1 MLNSEK
7 MIASIEQQDLEHANK
22 YFQKALKT
30 DDDQTLLALGDYLES
45 IGFFPQAKE
54 IYLALKEEYPEVYLN
69 LAQIAADDN
78 QIEEAFLYLDH
89 ISPES
94 DDYVNALLVMADLY
108 DLEGLTDVAR
118 EKLLEARKI
127 SQDPLIIFGLAETEM
142 SLNHFKEA
150 IDLYASLDNRDI
162 LAITGVSTY
171 QRIGRITGKPGVVIA
186 TSGPGI
192 SNLATGL
199 VTATAEGDP
208 VLAIG
213 GQVKRSDLL
222 KRSHQSMNNVAMLE
236 PITKYSAEVQDANTL
251 SETIANAYRRA
262 KSGKPGA
269 SFISIPQDVT
279 DSPVSVKAIKPLT
292 APKLGSA
299 SVEDINYLAQA
310 IRNAVL
316 PVLLLGNGASDEK
329 VTASIRKLLESV
341 KLPVVETFQ
350 GAGIV
355 SRELEEETFFGRVG
369 LFRNQPGDML
379 LKKSDLVIAIGYD
392 PIEYEARNWNAEIS
406 ARVIVIDVAQA
417 EIDTYFQPER
427 ELIGNIADTIDLLL
441 PAVNG
446 YALPQGSVEYLQN
459 LKKNLDG
466 DIKFDRQSKEGLVH
480 PLDVIDILQD
490 QAKDDMTVTVD
501 VGSHYI
507 WMARYFKSYE
517 ARHLLFSNGMQT
529 LGVALPWAIS
539 AALVRPNKTVLSV
552 SGDGGFLFSAQELE
566 VAVRLK
572 LPIVHMIW
580 NDGRYNMVEFQEEMK
595 YGRSAGVQLG
605 DVDFVKYA
613 EAFGAKGY
621 RVDSKESFKETL
633 EQAIKESANG
643 PVLIDIPIDYKDNG
657 RLGETILPDEFY

>member
-1 MLNSEK
+1 MTDSEK
-7 MIASIEQQDLEHANK
+7 
-22 YFQKALKT
+22 
-30 DDDQTLLALGDYLES
+30 
-45 IGFFPQAKE
+45 
-54 IYLALKEEYPEVYLN
+54 
-69 LAQIAADDN
+69 
-78 QIEEAFLYLDH
+78 LYG
-89 ISPES
+89 
-94 DDYVNALLVMADLY
+94 ADLVVDSLINHDVKY
-108 DLEGLTDVAR
+108 VFGIPGAKIDRVFDTLEDKGP
-118 EKLLEARKI
+118 
-127 SQDPLIIFGLAETEM
+127 QLI
-142 SLNHFKEA
+142 
-150 IDLYASLDNRDI
+150 
-162 LAITGVSTY
+162 VSRHEQNATFMA
-171 QRIGRITGKPGVVIA
+171 QGIGRITGKPGVVIA

-633 EQAIKESANG
+633 EQTIKESANG

>member
-1 MLNSEK
+1 M
-7 MIASIEQQDLEHANK
+7 
-22 YFQKALKT
+22 T
-30 DDDQTLLALGDYLES
+30 DS
-45 IGFFPQAKE
+45 K
-54 IYLALKEEYPEVYLN
+54 K
-69 LAQIAADDN
+69 
-78 QIEEAFLYLDH
+78 LYG
-89 ISPES
+89 
-94 DDYVNALLVMADLY
+94 ADLVVDSLINHDVKY
-108 DLEGLTDVAR
+108 VFGIPGAKIDRVFDTLEDKGP
-118 EKLLEARKI
+118 
-127 SQDPLIIFGLAETEM
+127 QLI
-142 SLNHFKEA
+142 
-150 IDLYASLDNRDI
+150 
-162 LAITGVSTY
+162 VSRHEQNATFMA
-171 QRIGRITGKPGVVIA
+171 QGIGRITGKPGVVIA

>member
-1 MLNSEK
+1 M
-7 MIASIEQQDLEHANK
+7 
-22 YFQKALKT
+22 T
-30 DDDQTLLALGDYLES
+30 DS
-45 IGFFPQAKE
+45 KK
-54 IYLALKEEYPEVYLN
+54 IYG
-69 LAQIAADDN
+69 
-78 QIEEAFLYLDH
+78 
-89 ISPES
+89 
-94 DDYVNALLVMADLY
+94 ADLVVDSLINHDVKY
-108 DLEGLTDVAR
+108 VFGIPGAKIDRVFDTLEDKGP
-118 EKLLEARKI
+118 
-127 SQDPLIIFGLAETEM
+127 QLI
-142 SLNHFKEA
+142 
-150 IDLYASLDNRDI
+150 
-162 LAITGVSTY
+162 VSRHEQNATFMA
-171 QRIGRITGKPGVVIA
+171 QGIGRITGKPGVVIA

>member
-1 MLNSEK
+1 MTDSEK
-7 MIASIEQQDLEHANK
+7 
-22 YFQKALKT
+22 
-30 DDDQTLLALGDYLES
+30 
-45 IGFFPQAKE
+45 
-54 IYLALKEEYPEVYLN
+54 
-69 LAQIAADDN
+69 
-78 QIEEAFLYLDH
+78 LYG
-89 ISPES
+89 
-94 DDYVNALLVMADLY
+94 ADLVVDSLINHDVKY
-108 DLEGLTDVAR
+108 VFGIPGAKIDRVFDTLEDKGP
-118 EKLLEARKI
+118 
-127 SQDPLIIFGLAETEM
+127 QLI
-142 SLNHFKEA
+142 
-150 IDLYASLDNRDI
+150 
-162 LAITGVSTY
+162 VSRHEQNATFMA
-171 QRIGRITGKPGVVIA
+171 QGIGRITGKPGVVIA

-262 KSGKPGA
+262 KSGKPGT

>member
-1 MLNSEK
+1 MTDSK
-7 MIASIEQQDLEHANK
+7 KK
-22 YFQKALKT
+22 Y
-30 DDDQTLLALGDYLES
+30 G
-45 IGFFPQAKE
+45 
-54 IYLALKEEYPEVYLN
+54 
-69 LAQIAADDN
+69 
-78 QIEEAFLYLDH
+78 
-89 ISPES
+89 
-94 DDYVNALLVMADLY
+94 ADLVVDSLINHDVKY
-108 DLEGLTDVAR
+108 VFGIPGAKIDRVFDTLEDKGP
-118 EKLLEARKI
+118 
-127 SQDPLIIFGLAETEM
+127 QLI
-142 SLNHFKEA
+142 
-150 IDLYASLDNRDI
+150 
-162 LAITGVSTY
+162 VSRHEQNATFMA
-171 QRIGRITGKPGVVIA
+171 QGIGRITGKPGVVIA

-605 DVDFVKYA
+605 EVDFVKYA